1 MFHKSVIFFFSLV
14 KASLYFSFNMK
25 ENEGGSGIS
34 IKYLEFLSPP
44 PHLKYA
50 WDLEN
55 ELERESFTD
64 ILKMLF

>member
-1 MFHKSVIFFFSLV
+1 MR
-14 KASLYFSFNMK
+14 

-34 IKYLEFLSPP
+34 IKYLEFLFPP
-44 PHLKYA
+44 QHLKYA

-64 ILKMLF
+64 I